1 MNWRKEYAAKLL
13 SLSEA
18 AGKVKSGDNVVTSIG
33 VGLPY
38 MFFDALAERSEE
50 LENVQVFYG
59 ALAKRLS
66 VLDPKYGKAFRGIDY
81 FMAAPARAALS
92 IGSTLQYQAIHLSN
106 ISNDRF
112 KKHIPNV
119 VAMVG
124 TPPDENGMISLG
136 PCPIDSK
143 FLDVCETCLL
153 YTSPSPRDS

>member
-66 VLDPKYGKAFRGIDY
+66 VLDP
-81 FMAAPARAALS
+81 
-92 IGSTLQYQAIHLSN
+92 
-106 ISNDRF
+106 
-112 KKHIPNV
+112 
-119 VAMVG
+119 
-124 TPPDENGMISLG
+124 
-136 PCPIDSK
+136 
-143 FLDVCETCLL
+143 
-153 YTSPSPRDS
+153 